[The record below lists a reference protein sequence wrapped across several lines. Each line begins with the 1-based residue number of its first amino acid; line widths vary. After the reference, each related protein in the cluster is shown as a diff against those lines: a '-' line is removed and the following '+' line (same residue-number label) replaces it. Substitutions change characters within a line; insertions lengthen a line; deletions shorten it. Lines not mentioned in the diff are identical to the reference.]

1 MLSAIQ
7 ASRFRVLLK
16 IEPALAR
23 WASGC
28 PTFAGESRRGVLS
41 AKVKVSTL
49 LMSQVIGDL
58 ALLEELVLGT
68 AAGGRRKAAP
78 LEVAKVR
85 ALGLDD
91 LELLQNPP
99 NAVLPV
105 RPLQTIRHSHHQ
117 LARLIATGKAD
128 QEISL
133 ITGYSP
139 SHISSLKGGQDFK
152 DLIAYY
158 SAQKELIFVETMERL
173 KIVGLNTLDELQ
185 KRFDEAPEQFTNTQL
200 MELIDLTLIKPTK
213 TPQAVI
219 GATSGGPVTVN
230 VQFVSGA
237 QSAPQVIEG
246 SSREIV
252 DDGY

>member
-1 MLSAIQ
+1 M
-7 ASRFRVLLK
+7 
-16 IEPALAR
+16 
-23 WASGC
+23 
-28 PTFAGESRRGVLS
+28 T
-41 AKVKVSTL
+41 
-49 LMSQVIGDL
+49 QVIGDL

-68 AAGGRRKAAP
+68 AAGGRRRSAP
-78 LEVAKVR
+78 LEVARVR
-85 ALGLDD
+85 ALEASD

-99 NAVLPV
+99 NAALPI

-117 LARLIATGKAD
+117 LARLIAAGKAD

-139 SHISSLKGGQDFK
+139 SYISSLKGGQDFK
-152 DLIAYY
+152 DLISYY

-185 KRFDEAPEQFTNTQL
+185 KRFDESPEQFTNTQL

-213 TPQAVI
+213 TPQGGI
-219 GATSGGPVTVN
+219 GSPAGGPVTVN

-237 QSAPQVIEG
+237 QQQPQVIEG
-246 SSREIV
+246 SSREVV

>member
-1 MLSAIQ
+1 
-7 ASRFRVLLK
+7 
-16 IEPALAR
+16 
-23 WASGC
+23 
-28 PTFAGESRRGVLS
+28 
-41 AKVKVSTL
+41 
-49 LMSQVIGDL
+49 MSQVVGDL
-58 ALLEELVLGT
+58 QLLEELVLGT

-78 LEVAKVR
+78 LEVARVR
-85 ALGLDD
+85 ALEPDD

-99 NAVLPV
+99 NANLPI

-117 LARLIATGKAD
+117 LARLIAAGKAD

-139 SHISSLKGGQDFK
+139 SYISSLKGGQDFK

-158 SAQKELIFVETMERL
+158 GAQKELIFVETMERL

-185 KRFDEAPEQFTNTQL
+185 KRFEEAPEQFTNGQL

-213 TPQAVI
+213 AQVGLTPA
-219 GATSGGPVTVN
+219 GSGGPVTVN

-237 QSAPQVIEG
+237 APQAQVIDG
-246 SSREIV
+246 TSREV